1 MTGLRER
8 KKADTR
14 RALSDAALH
23 LAFERGL
30 DNVTREDVAN
40 LAGVSPRT
48 FNNYFSGK
56 YEALAYRQ
64 AERVRRSIAVLR
76 ERPADEPL
84 WTSITHAVLTPLEE
98 DFGDVYGD
106 ENRVPNR
113 HELVEIRKL
122 LMQPQVRN
130 SVPHYLFDELL
141 QLIAERTGTDPHRD
155 LYPRL
160 VMSVVRAVGDAAAD
174 AYVRANPPVPITAL
188 IREGF
193 AAVSAGLPEPSRRLD
208 PSRKKEQHG

>member
-30 DNVTREDVAN
+30 ENITREDVAD

-64 AERVRRSIAVLR
+64 AERVRRSIDILR

-84 WTSITHAVLTPLEE
+84 WTSVTHAVLTPLEE
-98 DFGDVYGD
+98 DFGDMRGD
-106 ENRVPNR
+106 ANRPPER
-113 HELVEIRKL
+113 HQLVEIRKL
-122 LMQPQVRN
+122 LMHPQVRN
-130 SVPHYLFDELL
+130 SVPHHLFDELL
-141 QLIAERTGTDPHRD
+141 QLIAERTGTDPGD

-174 AYVRANPPVPITAL
+174 AYARADPPVPITAL

-193 AAVSAGLPEPSRRLD
+193 AAVSEGLPVPD
-208 PSRKKEQHG
+208 RKKAP

>member
-14 RALSDAALH
+14 RALSDAALR

-30 DNVTREDVAN
+30 ENVTREDVATM
-40 LAGVSPRT
+40 AGVSLRT
-48 FNNYFSGK
+48 FTNYFSGK

-64 AERVRRSIAVLR
+64 TERLRRSVALLR

-84 WTSITHAVLTPLEE
+84 WAAITHAVLEPLEA

-106 ENRVPNR
+106 ENRAPSR
-113 HELVEIRKL
+113 RELVEVRKL

-130 SVPHYLFDELL
+130 SVPQHLFDEFLHV
-141 QLIAERTGTDPHRD
+141 IAERTGTDPERD

-174 AYVRANPPVPITAL
+174 AYAQADPPVAITAL
-188 IREGF
+188 IRSGF
-193 AAVSAGLPEPSRRLD
+193 AAVEAGLPEPT
-208 PSRKKEQHG
+208 RKKAAHG

>member
-1 MTGLRER
+1 MSGLRER

-14 RALSDAALH
+14 RALSDAALR

-40 LAGVSPRT
+40 MAGVSLRT

-64 AERVRRSIAVLR
+64 AERLRRSVALLR

-84 WTSITHAVLTPLEE
+84 WTAIAHAVLEPLED

-106 ENRVPNR
+106 ENRAPGR
-113 HELVEIRKL
+113 RELVEVRKL

-130 SVPHYLFDELL
+130 SVPQNLFDEFLSV
-141 QLIAERTGTDPHRD
+141 IADRTGTDPEHD

-174 AYVRANPPVPITAL
+174 AYAWAGPPVAITTL
-188 IREGF
+188 IRSGF
-193 AAVSAGLPEPSRRLD
+193 AAVEAGLPEPTRR
-208 PSRKKEQHG
+208 KAAHG

>member
-48 FNNYFSGK
+48 FHNYFSGK

-64 AERVRRSIAVLR
+64 AERVRRSVAILK

-98 DFGDVYGD
+98 DFADAHGD
-106 ENRVPNR
+106 ENRVPDR
-113 HELVEIRKL
+113 HEQIEIRKL
-122 LMQPQVRN
+122 LMQPQIRN
-130 SVPHYLFDELL
+130 SVPHHLFDELL
-141 QLIAERTGTDPHRD
+141 QLIAERTGTDPHHD

-174 AYVRANPPVPITAL
+174 AYVRADPPVPITAL

-193 AAVSAGLPEPSRRLD
+193 AAVSAGLPEPTRRSRHD
-208 PSRKKEQHG
+208 

>member
-14 RALSDAALH
+14 RALSDAALQ

-40 LAGVSPRT
+40 LAGVSIRT
-48 FNNYFSGK
+48 FNNYFAGK

-64 AERVRRSIAVLR
+64 AERVRRSIDVLR
-76 ERPADEPL
+76 GRPADEPL
-84 WTSITHAVLTPLEE
+84 WTALTEAVLEPLEE

-106 ENRVPNR
+106 ENRAPSRQQLIEV
-113 HELVEIRKL
+113 RKL
-122 LMQPQVRN
+122 LMHPQIRN
-130 SVPHYLFDELL
+130 SVPHNLFDGMLDA
-141 QLIAERTGTDPHRD
+141 IAERTGTHPERD

-160 VMSVVRAVGDAAAD
+160 VMAVVRAVGDAAAD
-174 AYVRANPPVPITAL
+174 AYVRADPPVAITAL

-193 AAVSAGLPEPSRRLD
+193 ASVSAGLPEPT
-208 PSRKKEQHG
+208 RKKAHHG

>member
-30 DNVTREDVAN
+30 ENVTREDVAD

-64 AERVRRSIAVLR
+64 AERVRRSIAILR

-84 WTSITHAVLTPLEE
+84 WTSITQAVLTPLEE
-98 DFGDVYGD
+98 DFGDAGAD
-106 ENRVPNR
+106 ENRVPGR
-113 HELVEIRKL
+113 HELIEIRKL
-122 LMQPQVRN
+122 LMHPQIRN
-130 SVPHYLFDELL
+130 SVPHHLFDELL
-141 QLIAERTGTDPHRD
+141 HIIAERTGTDPCD

-174 AYVRANPPVPITAL
+174 AYARAEPPVPITAL

-193 AAVSAGLPEPSRRLD
+193 AAVSEGLPEPT
-208 PSRKKEQHG
+208 RKKTP

>member
-30 DNVTREDVAN
+30 ENITREDVAD

-64 AERVRRSIAVLR
+64 AERVRRSIDILR
-76 ERPADEPL
+76 ECPADEPL
-84 WTSITHAVLTPLEE
+84 WTSVTHAVLTPLEE
-98 DFGDVYGD
+98 DFGDMRGD
-106 ENRVPNR
+106 ANRPPER
-113 HELVEIRKL
+113 HQLVEIRKL
-122 LMQPQVRN
+122 LMHPQVRN
-130 SVPHYLFDELL
+130 SVPHHLFDELL
-141 QLIAERTGTDPHRD
+141 QLIAERTGTDPGD

-174 AYVRANPPVPITAL
+174 AYARADPPVPITAL

-193 AAVSAGLPEPSRRLD
+193 AAVSEGLPVPD
-208 PSRKKEQHG
+208 RKKTP

>member
-1 MTGLRER
+1 MSGLRER

-14 RALSDAALH
+14 RALSDAALR

-40 LAGVSPRT
+40 MAGVSLRT

-64 AERVRRSIAVLR
+64 AERLRRSVALLR
-76 ERPADEPL
+76 ERPPDEPL
-84 WTSITHAVLTPLEE
+84 WTAIAHAVLEPLED

-106 ENRVPNR
+106 ENRAPSR
-113 HELVEIRKL
+113 QELVEVRKL

-130 SVPHYLFDELL
+130 SVPQNLFDEFLSVV
-141 QLIAERTGTDPHRD
+141 AERTGTDPKHD

-174 AYVRANPPVPITAL
+174 AYAWAGPPVAITTL
-188 IREGF
+188 IRSGF
-193 AAVSAGLPEPSRRLD
+193 AAVEAGLPEPTRR
-208 PSRKKEQHG
+208 KAAHG

>member
-30 DNVTREDVAN
+30 ENITREDVAD

-64 AERVRRSIAVLR
+64 AERVRRSIDILR

-84 WTSITHAVLTPLEE
+84 WTSVTHAVLTPLEE
-98 DFGDVYGD
+98 DFGDMRGD
-106 ENRVPNR
+106 ANRPPER
-113 HELVEIRKL
+113 HQLVEIRKL
-122 LMQPQVRN
+122 LMHPQVRN
-130 SVPHYLFDELL
+130 SVPHHLFDELL
-141 QLIAERTGTDPHRD
+141 QLIAERTGTDPGD

-174 AYVRANPPVPITAL
+174 AYARADPPVPITAL

-193 AAVSAGLPEPSRRLD
+193 AAVSEGLPVPD
-208 PSRKKEQHG
+208 RKKTP

>member
-14 RALSDAALH
+14 RALSDAALK

-30 DNVTREDVAN
+30 DNVTRDDVAN
-40 LAGVSPRT
+40 LAGVSVRT
-48 FNNYFSGK
+48 FNNYFAGK

-64 AERVRRSIAVLR
+64 AERMRRSIDVLR
-76 ERPADEPL
+76 QRPAEEPL
-84 WTSITHAVLTPLEE
+84 WTALTHAVLEPLEE

-106 ENRVPNR
+106 ENRAPSR
-113 HELVEIRKL
+113 QDLVEVRKL
-122 LMQPQVRN
+122 LMHPHIRN
-130 SVPHYLFDELL
+130 SVPLNLFDGMLHA
-141 QLIAERTGTDPHRD
+141 IAERTGTDPDRD

-160 VMSVVRAVGDAAAD
+160 VMAVVRAVGDAAAD
-174 AYVRANPPVPITAL
+174 SYVRADPPVAITAL

-193 AAVSAGLPEPSRRLD
+193 ASVSAGLPEPSR
-208 PSRKKEQHG
+208 KKAHHD

>member
-14 RALSDAALH
+14 RALSDAALQ

-30 DNVTREDVAN
+30 DSVTREDVAN
-40 LAGVSPRT
+40 LAGVSVRT
-48 FNNYFSGK
+48 FNNYFAGK

-64 AERVRRSIAVLR
+64 AERMRRSIDVLR
-76 ERPADEPL
+76 QRPAEEPL
-84 WTSITHAVLTPLEE
+84 WTALAHAVLEPLEE

-106 ENRVPNR
+106 ENRAPSR
-113 HELVEIRKL
+113 QDLVEVRKL
-122 LMQPQVRN
+122 LMHPHIRN
-130 SVPHYLFDELL
+130 SVPLNLFDGMLHA
-141 QLIAERTGTDPHRD
+141 IAERTGTDPERD

-160 VMSVVRAVGDAAAD
+160 VMAVVRAVGDAAAD
-174 AYVRANPPVPITAL
+174 AYVRADPPVAITAL

-193 AAVSAGLPEPSRRLD
+193 ASVSAGLPEPT
-208 PSRKKEQHG
+208 RKKPHHG